1 MLSRKQLSTG
11 RRTYLER
18 TKQTLVDTH
27 HRTSIVKLA
36 TVVGSTEQCH
46 KLSLREELITILDD
60 LMGAAYQI
68 HVVFLKEARDDIG
81 AEREGDTTIV
91 LAPTCDVLIGIGP

>member
-1 MLSRKQLSTG
+1 
-11 RRTYLER
+11 
-18 TKQTLVDTH
+18 
-27 HRTSIVKLA
+27 
-36 TVVGSTEQCH
+36 
-46 KLSLREELITILDD
+46 
-60 LMGAAYQI
+60 MGAAYQI